1 MLREMRKIISL
12 YKLIEFC
19 SKQAQLPSNC
29 KTLIRKVVKKATLIE
44 PKSTNQ
50 PTLTVMQWNVLAQGN
65 KFPFFQLFI
74 NQFIYSSCL

>member
-65 KFPFFQLFI
+65 
-74 NQFIYSSCL
+74 